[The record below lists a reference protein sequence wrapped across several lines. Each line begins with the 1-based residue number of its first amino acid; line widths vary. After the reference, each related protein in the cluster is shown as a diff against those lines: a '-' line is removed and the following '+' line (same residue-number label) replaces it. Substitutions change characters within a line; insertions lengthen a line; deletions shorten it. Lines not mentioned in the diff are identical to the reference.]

1 MFEWYRRA
9 EVCYAYLSDVS
20 WTNSTR
26 GSNEVDFR
34 NSKWFTRGWTLQE
47 LLAPQWVEFC
57 DKNWREIGT
66 KSSLAELITLT
77 TGITHLFNFEEACI
91 AQKMSWASRR
101 ETTRVEDRAYCLMGL
116 FDVHM
121 PALYGE
127 GKKAFLRLQLEILS
141 KSDDESIFAWY
152 DSSGNKSGLL
162 APSPERFR
170 KSGNIKRGNFD
181 AKRPPHVM
189 TNQGLRLE
197 LFLTAAEEAEVQ
209 GMKLE
214 RPSTP
219 FTASSAAIPQAS
231 NSFLSPSFLAPLNCV
246 LVSADG
252 CHPYRGNLVALPL
265 SKRTDINATRGWSR
279 RGELQFME
287 LSEPGGLERA
297 VIYTILDLP
306 SHGYGRPGTVLIRT
320 PSTPEFPFSVSQ
332 QYEPGTGAYW
342 TPNCKEGHMLKS
354 FYKEE
359 ELAALLFTSKGTT
372 RFALVFGSSSSVF
385 WVDVQVVIGNVSLES
400 LVQKFV
406 RSKDVRGGGERL
418 SRDLRDGRVVSVSSK
433 KQFQD
438 GLYRYVVDLTVE
450 RKVV

>member
-20 WTNSTR
+20 WKNSTR
-26 GSNEVDFR
+26 GSNEVDFK

-47 LLAPQWVEFC
+47 LLAPQWVEFY
-57 DKNWREIGT
+57 DKDWGEIGT
-66 KSSLAELITLT
+66 KSSLADLITST
-77 TGITHLFNFEEACI
+77 TGITHLFNFGEACI

-101 ETTRVEDRAYCLMGL
+101 ETTRVEDQAYCLMGL

-121 PALYGE
+121 PPLYGE

-197 LFLTAAEEAEVQ
+197 LFLTAAAEAEVQ
-209 GMKLE
+209 STKLE
-214 RPSTP
+214 RLSTP
-219 FTASSAAIPQAS
+219 FTAATPQVS
-231 NSFLSPSFLAPLNCV
+231 NSFLSPSYLAPLNCV
-246 LVSADG
+246 LVSTDG
-252 CHPYRGNLVALPL
+252 RHPYRDNLVALPL
-265 SKRTDINATRGWSR
+265 SKGVDINATRGWSR
-279 RGELQFME
+279 RGELQFVESSE
-287 LSEPGGLERA
+287 LRGLERA
-297 VIYTILDLP
+297 VIYTIFDP
-306 SHGYGRPGTVLIRT
+306 PAHSYGRPGTVLIRT
-320 PSTPEFPFSVSQ
+320 PSAPEFPFSVSQ

-342 TPNCKEGHMLKS
+342 TPNCEEGHMLKS
-354 FYKEE
+354 FYREE
-359 ELAALLFTSKGTT
+359 ELAALLFTSKRITK
-372 RFALVFGSSSSVF
+372 FALVIGSSGSVF
-385 WVDVQVVIGNVSLES
+385 WVDVQVVIGNISLES
-400 LVQKFV
+400 LVQNFV

-433 KQFQD
+433 KQFQE
-438 GLYRYVVDLTVE
+438 GLYRYIVDLTVE